1 MLDTLNL
8 TKKSTMDGPLIV
20 QFQDVV
26 QSRKVLSDHLNKFCE
41 RMPSLLHEQRDLNA
55 EIQLVN
61 QKINRLTKEMQRPLF
76 ERAKWKTGVEI
87 QGLKNKMET
96 ITKEASDMD
105 VVIKEYRNQQQE
117 IWKKMNE
124 AWEKQ
129 CEIWYQINAS
139 KIPNSDE

>member
-1 MLDTLNL
+1 
-8 TKKSTMDGPLIV
+8 
-20 QFQDVV
+20 
-26 QSRKVLSDHLNKFCE
+26 
-41 RMPSLLHEQRDLNA
+41 
-55 EIQLVN
+55 
-61 QKINRLTKEMQRPLF
+61 
-76 ERAKWKTGVEI
+76 
-87 QGLKNKMET
+87 MET